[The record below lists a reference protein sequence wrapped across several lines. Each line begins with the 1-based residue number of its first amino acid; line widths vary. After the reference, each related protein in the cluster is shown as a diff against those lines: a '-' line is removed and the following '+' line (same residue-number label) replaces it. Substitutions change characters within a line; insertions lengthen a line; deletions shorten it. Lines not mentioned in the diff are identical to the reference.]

1 MAKITFSLDELIG
14 ILSANAVLPGKIVR
28 VKAKGRSLQFAIKTG
43 SFILPFVPASL
54 SYTSFDGDNAVF
66 ELNVVGGRL
75 NKATSWF
82 NKLLKPKLPACM
94 ILDYPNI
101 SVDVNKLLAEKGIKG
116 VRVKDMF
123 FENDKFAIVTGNA

>member
-14 ILSANAVLPGKIVR
+14 ILSTNAILPGKIVSA
-28 VKAKGRSLQFAIKTG
+28 KAKGRSLQFAIKTG

-54 SYTSFDGDNAVF
+54 SYTSFDGNNAVF

-82 NKLLKPKLPACM
+82 NELLKPKLPACM